1 MFKKTLIVLVIALAS
16 AACASEPETNQ
27 TKPAAPATAPAATPT
42 APAASP
48 SPAVTTPSPSPSGSP
63 AKSQSDK

>member
-1 MFKKTLIVLVIALAS
+1 MFKKTLIVLAMALTS

-27 TKPAAPATAPAATPT
+27 TKPATPATAPAATPA
-42 APAASP
+42 APTVSP

-63 AKSQSDK
+63 EKSKSEK

>member
-1 MFKKTLIVLVIALAS
+1 MFKKTLIVLLMALAS

-63 AKSQSDK
+63 AKSQSEK

>member
-48 SPAVTTPSPSPSGSP
+48 SPAVATPSPSPSGSP
-63 AKSQSDK
+63 AKSQSEK

>member
-27 TKPAAPATAPAATPT
+27 TKPAAPATAPAATPA

-48 SPAVTTPSPSPSGSP
+48 SPAVATPSPSPSGSP
-63 AKSQSDK
+63 AKSQSEK

>member
-63 AKSQSDK
+63 AKSQSEK